1 MKKLLFLLL
10 LWSTLTLIGC
20 GSKVPDPNLA
30 LKNSEDLV
38 ANVNGDI
45 RPFAEIMNSKQQEIL
60 EYLNKYFSIQN
71 AITKTSNGKV
81 SVEVDHPTFWK
92 VELTFKSNSVENN
105 KDFDLNAE
113 FDLEMKLKNVDKL
126 HIGEMS
132 DMLIKSKIDFDVIVK
147 GDEVFFKL
155 KKGELSGVEKT
166 QLALFQN
173 FLKQFTKN
181 KWLKDDNKLIGLSFN
196 DTVSKGLALQ
206 QLFVKHLN
214 FKFIESDGKLINE
227 NWRKYYKLSLNKE
240 VLVNQIAD
248 FVSEMQKLSSDNPAL
263 AYTLVNNNTDDLKEG
278 IKNALKQNLNIDK
291 FNGELYLNKKGQE
304 EITINTTIKPS
315 KDVSIDVDVL
325 NNKEDTKIFV
335 TYKEKQEDKDNTINM
350 SFEKFG
356 ENYKLLVKSAI
367 AEFVLNGT
375 TKEKLDKE
383 SLETENKMNLE
394 FKKPTDEFSNFKAK
408 IDIDNS
414 TKAWEVKDIQA
425 PKTNLQLSNELKKLD
440 AMFQE

>member
-248 FVSEMQKLSSDNPAL
+248 FVSEMQKLSSNNPAL

-414 TKAWEVKDIQA
+414 TKVWKVKDIQA

-440 AMFQE
+440 AMFQ

>member
-1 MKKLLFLLL
+1 
-10 LWSTLTLIGC
+10 
-20 GSKVPDPNLA
+20 
-30 LKNSEDLV
+30 
-38 ANVNGDI
+38 
-45 RPFAEIMNSKQQEIL
+45 
-60 EYLNKYFSIQN
+60 
-71 AITKTSNGKV
+71 
-81 SVEVDHPTFWK
+81 
-92 VELTFKSNSVENN
+92 
-105 KDFDLNAE
+105 
-113 FDLEMKLKNVDKL
+113 
-126 HIGEMS
+126 
-132 DMLIKSKIDFDVIVK
+132 MLIKSKIDFDVIVK

-181 KWLKDDNKLIGLSFN
+181 KWLKDDNKLISLSFN

-248 FVSEMQKLSSDNPAL
+248 FVSEMQKLSSDNPTL

-414 TKAWEVKDIQA
+414 TKAWKVKDIQA

-440 AMFQE
+440 AMFQ

>member
-1 MKKLLFLLL
+1 M
-10 LWSTLTLIGC
+10 
-20 GSKVPDPNLA
+20 
-30 LKNSEDLV
+30 
-38 ANVNGDI
+38 
-45 RPFAEIMNSKQQEIL
+45 
-60 EYLNKYFSIQN
+60 
-71 AITKTSNGKV
+71 
-81 SVEVDHPTFWK
+81 
-92 VELTFKSNSVENN
+92 
-105 KDFDLNAE
+105 
-113 FDLEMKLKNVDKL
+113 
-126 HIGEMS
+126 
-132 DMLIKSKIDFDVIVK
+132 
-147 GDEVFFKL
+147 
-155 KKGELSGVEKT
+155 
-166 QLALFQN
+166 
-173 FLKQFTKN
+173 
-181 KWLKDDNKLIGLSFN
+181 
-196 DTVSKGLALQ
+196 
-206 QLFVKHLN
+206 
-214 FKFIESDGKLINE
+214 
-227 NWRKYYKLSLNKE
+227 
-240 VLVNQIAD
+240 LVNQIAD
-248 FVSEMQKLSSDNPAL
+248 FVSEMQKLSSDNPTL

-414 TKAWEVKDIQA
+414 TKA
-425 PKTNLQLSNELKKLD
+425 
-440 AMFQE
+440 